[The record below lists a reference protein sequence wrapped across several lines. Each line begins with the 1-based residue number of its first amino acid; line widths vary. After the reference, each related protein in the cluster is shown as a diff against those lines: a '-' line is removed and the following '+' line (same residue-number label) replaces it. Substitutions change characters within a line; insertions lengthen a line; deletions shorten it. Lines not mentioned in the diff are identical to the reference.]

1 MSVIGPPVRCHQRT
15 RRAAR
20 APRMRQSAAR
30 WPAPR
35 RRWRRR
41 PARRAASCPSPCRPR
56 CLPLSEG
63 PIAVLDHA
71 HVWDT
76 KTRHCGRRLQLVM
89 DRMAALANRAAGQPC
104 HGRADDCGDGLD
116 GHRSLLA
123 ADRAGR
129 FPCAGNRAKETGPSE
144 RIGRDAR
151 RGDRTDMISRSP
163 NRLESVPTKWPRMRC
178 ATSRDGTRIRCSAP
192 CSE

>member
-1 MSVIGPPVRCHQRT
+1 MSVIGPSCALPSENAPGCACATNETVGGKMAG
-15 RRAAR
+15 AAT
-20 APRMRQSAAR
+20 ALAAAACTACCILPFTL
-30 WPAPR
+30 PAAL
-35 RRWRRR
+35 
-41 PARRAASCPSPCRPR
+41 PAIVGGSHRGSRSRPR
-56 CLPLSEG
+56 LG
-63 PIAVLDHA
+63 H
-71 HVWDT
+71 